1 MWSYIKH
8 WGDTP
13 PLHPASTER
22 LWGRV
27 VSESDISDSLLK
39 DTWPANQ
46 PIPLLI
52 FQLLSFLRSPQWPPS
67 RQGIFSQLPAPLIA
81 NNLLFNSLST
91 HPWTWSCVARVGKKK
106 KNEKMRHWR
115 ERPLFHAHYLHCIF
129 KHFYFDCCLGYH
141 SFLLLLMSM
150 FLRLIQGNYILLLR
164 LNGYN
169 SVELGRVSKRW
180 KGSLCKDVFCEL
192 WLFGEAFQAFLV
204 VKAATDLLSYFAWQM
219 RWLWFEKKKDTFVS
233 HLEIIVSLLKWLI
246 EGTL

>member
-106 KNEKMRHWR
+106 KRKNEALTWKASISC
-115 ERPLFHAHYLHCIF
+115 PLPPL
-129 KHFYFDCCLGYH
+129 
-141 SFLLLLMSM
+141 
-150 FLRLIQGNYILLLR
+150 YILT
-164 LNGYN
+164 
-169 SVELGRVSKRW
+169 
-180 KGSLCKDVFCEL
+180 F
-192 WLFGEAFQAFLV
+192 LFR
-204 VKAATDLLSYFAWQM
+204 LLSGISQLFVVINEHVFAFDS
-219 RWLWFEKKKDTFVS
+219 RKLHPVIKT
-233 HLEIIVSLLKWLI
+233 
-246 EGTL
+246 